1 MKNIS
6 ANIPDIIYEAI
17 DRRVK
22 IGLYSDKNE
31 VINVALEK
39 MFAEDARDFLRKL
52 TKRFDIKEAD
62 MLSELE
68 NVRNPK

>member
-6 ANIPDIIYEAI
+6 ATIPDIIYEAI

-22 IGLYSDKNE
+22 IGIYSDKNE
-31 VINVALEK
+31 VVNIALEK
-39 MFAEDARDFLRKL
+39 MFAEDARGSLRKL
-52 TKRFDIKEAD
+52 TKRFNIKEAD

-68 NVRNPK
+68 KVRGS

>member
-6 ANIPDIIYEAI
+6 ATIPDIIYEAI

-31 VINVALEK
+31 VVNIALEK
-39 MFAEDARDFLRKL
+39 MFAEDARGSLRRL
-52 TKRFDIKEAD
+52 TKSFNIKEKD

-68 NVRNPK
+68 KVRGS